1 MNAQMLS
8 SRSAPG
14 RSGPWRAMAVA
25 ALAATAL
32 LVAACGGPKSP
43 SSASGSTQ
51 YQKALA
57 FTKCM
62 RSHGALGV
70 PDPTSAGTIT
80 VTQALLNNPQIQS
93 AAHSCK
99 NLLPRNAIQLP
110 PALQR
115 KLATQALQYAACM
128 RSHGVPNFPDP
139 IIHGDQIGFRI
150 AVAAPGPAA
159 SGAPGAQASGAPGQ
173 KSGGGAKPPAG
184 ALAPNSPQFQAAQR
198 TCQPLMPNG

>member
-110 PALQR
+110 RRCSGSWRPRPCSTPRACAHTGYR
-115 KLATQALQYAACM
+115 TSPTPSSTAT
-128 RSHGVPNFPDP
+128 R
-139 IIHGDQIGFRI
+139 
-150 AVAAPGPAA
+150 
-159 SGAPGAQASGAPGQ
+159 
-173 KSGGGAKPPAG
+173 
-184 ALAPNSPQFQAAQR
+184 
-198 TCQPLMPNG
+198 

>member
-1 MNAQMLS
+1 MNAHTLS
-8 SRSAPG
+8 SRIAG
-14 RSGPWRAMAVA
+14 RSGPRRALAVA
-25 ALAATAL
+25 ALAAITM
-32 LVAACGGPKSP
+32 LVAACGGGGP
-43 SSASGSTQ
+43 SAGPGSTQ
-51 YQKALA
+51 YQKTLA

-62 RSHGALGV
+62 RAHGALDV

-80 VTQALLNNPQIQS
+80 VTQALLNNPLIQS

-115 KLATQALQYAACM
+115 KLATQALQYSACM
-128 RSHGVPNFPDP
+128 RSNGVPNFPDP

-150 AVAAPGPAA
+150 AVAAPGPAP

-173 KSGGGAKPPAG
+173 KSGGGGAKPPAG

-198 TCQPLMPNG
+198 TCQHLMPNG